1 MQAFWAIRVVL
12 LFEQAVVRHLA
23 CSLASTFGH
32 RKSGHSRDAVS
43 GLSQRIEGLAQPKP
57 ERAHDAR
64 SCYGDTGSDGF
75 SVPRASFGHFGQK
88 RWSAIFYCFL
98 NGSILLVGRNGNGSL
113 EVGGLSVEFIQWRFE
128 IR

>member
-1 MQAFWAIRVVL
+1 ML
-12 LFEQAVVRHLA
+12 LFEEAVVRHLA
-23 CSLASTFGH
+23 CSFASTFSH
-32 RKSGHSRDAVS
+32 RKPSHRRDAIS
-43 GLSQRIEGLAQPKP
+43 GFSQRIERLTQSKP
-57 ERAHDAR
+57 EWAYDPR
-64 SCYGDTGSDGF
+64 SCHGDTGSDAF
-75 SVPRASFGHFGQK
+75 SVPRVSFGHFGQK